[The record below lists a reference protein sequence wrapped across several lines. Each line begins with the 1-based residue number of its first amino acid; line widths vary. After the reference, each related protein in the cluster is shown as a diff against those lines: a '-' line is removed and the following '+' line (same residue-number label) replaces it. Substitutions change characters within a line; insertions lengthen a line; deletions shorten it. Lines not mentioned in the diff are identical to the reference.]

1 MRKSNSL
8 IHLLC
13 EAQCENVKKYFWIL
27 CKKKLVFFSMKPWMN
42 SYLNLGLHILNGIG
56 GLNFKGDRF
65 PRQSLHKNLHFRS
78 LFIFDWPD
86 FSIAFTLGGLLNCMS
101 FLEENR
107 HFLKAPFLLKTLFL
121 TAAGIRFLS
130 GKCMAT
136 NLTSNF
142 TSWSKIKK
150 FLQISHDE
158 SGFGESTVISKTWFG
173 KSALTDE
180 TGSSYALLM
189 WC

>member
-1 MRKSNSL
+1 MQKKTRLFFDETVDEFLPESWPSHSQWYRRPQLQGWSFSPSKSSQKFAFSL
-8 IHLLC
+8 SF
-13 EAQCENVKKYFWIL
+13 YFRL
-27 CKKKLVFFSMKPWMN
+27 A
-42 SYLNLGLHILNGIG
+42 
-56 GLNFKGDRF
+56 
-65 PRQSLHKNLHFRS
+65 
-78 LFIFDWPD
+78 D